1 MILSISRRTDIPAF
15 YPEWFYRRMEE
26 GYVLVRNPMNY
37 HQVSRIRLSPDVIDC
52 IVFWSK
58 NPRPMLA
65 RLSEIGNYPFYFQ
78 FTLNAYGPD
87 LEERM
92 PALFER
98 IDTIKTLSKMIGPD
112 RVIWRYDPVIVT
124 DVYSVKFHME
134 RFEFLA
140 RELHS
145 FTKRCTISFVD
156 SYRKLEGN
164 FRRLGIRELYDEE
177 MIALAGCF
185 SGICGEQG
193 MTLETCAEKMDL
205 SSLGIGHGHC
215 IDGKL
220 ISDLIGKKIDVP
232 KDKNQRAECGCVSS
246 VDIGQ
251 YNTCPYG
258 CAYCYAN
265 FNASLTGKNY
275 RDHNPESPLLIG
287 SVGEEDRISERSL

>member
-1 MILSISRRTDIPAF
+1 MILSVSRRTDIPAL
-15 YPEWFYRRMEE
+15 YSEWFYRRMEE
-26 GYVLVRNPMNY
+26 GYVLVRNPMNH

-58 NPRPMLA
+58 NPRPLLA
-65 RLSEIGNYPFYFQ
+65 RLPEIENYPFYFQ
-78 FTLNAYGPD
+78 FALNAYGPD

-98 IDTIKTLSKMIGPD
+98 IDTFKSLSKIIGPD

-140 RELHS
+140 RELRS
-145 FTKRCTISFVD
+145 FTKRCVISFVD
-156 SYRKLEGN
+156 SYRKLRSN
-164 FRRLGIRELYDEE
+164 FTRLGVRELSDEE
-177 MIALAGCF
+177 MIALARCF

-193 MTLETCAEKMDL
+193 MILETCAERMDL
-205 SSLGIGHGHC
+205 SAFGIAHGHC

-220 ISDLIGKKIDVP
+220 ISDLFGKKISVP
-232 KDKNQRAECGCVSS
+232 KDKNQRAECGCGSS

-258 CAYCYAN
+258 FAYCYAN
-265 FNASLTGKNY
+265 FYAALTGKNY
-275 RDHNPESPLLIG
+275 QDHNPESPLLIG
-287 SVGEEDRISERSL
+287 SVGEEDRITDRS